1 MKIKNLVMNL
11 SIGFLSFVFVVSLF
25 FLGQEVISYR
35 TNYHPEED
43 SFLYSLQQ
51 QEYAYMVEM
60 MYRNQ
65 SAGVKTNS
73 TYEECYAVATYYEAA
88 TYYKAYKADGNET
101 LAQEKK
107 EIMQEQILRMGDLSY
122 AAEDI
127 NMILG
132 IN

>member
-11 SIGFLSFVFVVSLF
+11 CIGFLSFVFVVSLF
-25 FLGQEVISYR
+25 FLGQEVMSYH
-35 TNYHPEED
+35 TNYYPEED

-65 SAGVKTNS
+65 AANVKTNT
-73 TYEECYAVATYYEAA
+73 TYEECYAVAKYYEAA
-88 TYYKAYKADGNET
+88 TYYKAYKLDGNQE
-101 LAQEKK
+101 LAEDKK
-107 EIMQEQILRMGDLSY
+107 EMMDEQLLRMGELSY

-127 NMILG
+127 NTILG